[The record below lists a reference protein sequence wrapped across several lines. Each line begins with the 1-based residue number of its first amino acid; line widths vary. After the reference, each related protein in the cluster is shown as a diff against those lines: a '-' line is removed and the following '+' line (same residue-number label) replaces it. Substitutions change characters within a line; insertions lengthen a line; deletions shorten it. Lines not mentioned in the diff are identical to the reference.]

1 MLIDQRY
8 PFMPERSHKPDRQ
21 GHRMSGQTGSQS
33 LRAIIYLQNIYV
45 MCLACAFFGRVGT
58 LVFGK
63 LLFVSVL

>member
-8 PFMPERSHKPDRQ
+8 PFMPERFHKPDRQ

-33 LRAIIYLQNIYV
+33 FRAIICLQNLYV
-45 MCLACAFFGRVGT
+45 MCLACTFFDMVGT

-63 LLFVSVL
+63 LLTASML